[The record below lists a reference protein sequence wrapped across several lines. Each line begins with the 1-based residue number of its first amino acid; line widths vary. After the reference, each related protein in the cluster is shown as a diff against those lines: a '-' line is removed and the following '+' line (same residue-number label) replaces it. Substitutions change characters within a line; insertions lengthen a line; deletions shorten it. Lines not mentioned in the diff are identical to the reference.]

1 MRRSRKV
8 TILPKTINRRVNKIV
23 PKNSRRSL
31 GVAINSNINNSHT
44 ELGKNS
50 SHLMKEIIFV
60 AYYTKNTP
68 YENEA
73 KKLEASLK
81 NLNLIYD
88 IVGVNDLGGWQANTR
103 FKANFLQ
110 QMLLKHKDKNL
121 VYVDV
126 DAVVHSIPILF
137 KDYKY
142 DIGIRYQDFRW
153 KTNECLSG
161 TIFLSNNEKVM
172 RLCKEWEKI
181 NIREKNNNSNLEQWN
196 LGAAIDLLKPSLQLS
211 VINIPPEYTFI
222 FDSMKKLY
230 PKVKPVIEHFQAS
243 RQNRH
248 RR

>member
-1 MRRSRKV
+1 MPRKIRVKPRHISRNV
-8 TILPKTINRRVNKIV
+8 KII
-23 PKNSRRSL
+23 PKNSNHPR
-31 GVAINSNINNSHT
+31 NSNSNVNIKNAHSFF
-44 ELGKNS
+44 GKES
-50 SHLMKEIIFV
+50 SHLLKDIIFV
-60 AYYTKNTP
+60 AYYTINTP
-68 YENEA
+68 YQQESE
-73 KKLEASLK
+73 KLKESLEK
-81 NLNLIYD
+81 FNLIYD
-88 IVGVNDLGGWQANTR
+88 IVGVNDLGTWQANTR
-103 FKANFLQ
+103 YKAKFLQ
-110 QMLLKHKDKNL
+110 EMLIKHKEKNL

-126 DAVVHSIPILF
+126 DAIFNSVPILF
-137 KDYKY
+137 KDYSY

-153 KTNECLSG
+153 KQNECLSG
-161 TIFLSNNEKVM
+161 TIFLSNNPKVM

-181 NIREKNNNSNLEQWN
+181 NVREENNKSNLEQWN